1 MMKLFTEST
10 DISSMIVNSNDIVFN
25 NNDDSEKQTKQSDKL
40 EKVEKADKLIYEKPT
55 QPVK

>member
-10 DISSMIVNSNDIVFN
+10 DISSMIVSSNDIVFN

-40 EKVEKADKLIYEKPT
+40 EKVDKLI
-55 QPVK
+55 

>member
-40 EKVEKADKLIYEKPT
+40 VKVEKADILI
-55 QPVK
+55 

>member
-40 EKVEKADKLIYEKPT
+40 EKVEKADKLI
-55 QPVK
+55 